1 MKISNIE
8 SKDIKRLGS
17 KTDDGVRQLR
27 KPLLEKAYDAYKV
40 AVCYGEIK
48 ETEEEHAQMLAWAQR
63 LRDKDIMA
71 LEEVPEKVKYYL

>member
-27 KPLLEKAYDAYKV
+27 KPLLEIFDIYKANIS
-40 AVCYGEIK
+40 YGV
-48 ETEEEHAQMLAWAQR
+48 ETETAEERAEIIDWYKR
-63 LRDKDIMA
+63 LLDKDKSA
-71 LEEVPEKVKYYL
+71 LVIIPDKIKRYL